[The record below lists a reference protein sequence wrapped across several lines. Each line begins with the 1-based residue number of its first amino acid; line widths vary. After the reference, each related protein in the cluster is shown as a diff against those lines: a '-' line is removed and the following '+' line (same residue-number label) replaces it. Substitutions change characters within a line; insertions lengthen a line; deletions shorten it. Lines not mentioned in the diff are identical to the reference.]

1 MSNLHEDFE
10 QLLYN
15 TTLAVDGERIS
26 ADKLEALNTLL
37 LNLEKGIVK
46 LGSEAIINEE

>member
-1 MSNLHEDFE
+1 MSKLHKDFE

-15 TTLAVDGERIS
+15 ATLAVDGEHIT
-26 ADKLEALNTLL
+26 ADKAEELNTLL

-46 LGSEAIINEE
+46 LGSEAIIHEK